1 MFDESG
7 EVTGVATFFKHGG
20 KQKINFISLRHN
32 CIIKIIMRSQLH
44 LLSLSQQ
51 TYHPIHCVKL
61 LCCLSVL
68 LCSNFSFINI
78 ITMNKSS
85 LGKAGILALILVTIA
100 VFSWEFYLRN
110 KGFETSF
117 YDDPALWTHKRDM
130 VYEPADKATVFIGS
144 SRIKFDLDIPT
155 WEKITGNHAIQLAC
169 VGSNPIPVLENLA
182 DDNRFNGRLIVDV
195 TEGLFFSSSPDNNF
209 RPAENMKYFKE
220 RTPAQRA
227 SFYIN
232 RLLESNFVFLDK
244 EWNSMNAHLSRL
256 EIPDRKGVYNFRG
269 FPPGFGRVKFSRQEY
284 MTDKFTADT
293 VEQNKV
299 KAIWAGFIKMSKEP
313 PASGAKLDSI
323 LNNVKNAVDQIRAR
337 GGQVLFVRT
346 PSSGPY
352 YHMGESKVF
361 AREKYWDRI
370 LSTTNSPGIHFADY
384 PAISNFI
391 CPEFSH
397 LSQPDAVLFTREF
410 IRILNQEKGWPFPK
424 LPVPAK

>member
-1 MFDESG
+1 
-7 EVTGVATFFKHGG
+7 
-20 KQKINFISLRHN
+20 
-32 CIIKIIMRSQLH
+32 
-44 LLSLSQQ
+44 
-51 TYHPIHCVKL
+51 
-61 LCCLSVL
+61 
-68 LCSNFSFINI
+68 
-78 ITMNKSS
+78 MNNSS
-85 LGKAGILALILVTIA
+85 LGKAGILALILVAIS
-100 VFSWEFYLRN
+100 VFSWEFYLRK
-110 KGFETSF
+110 KGFETTF
-117 YDDPALWTHKRDM
+117 NDDPSLWTNQRDK
-130 VYEPADKATVFIGS
+130 VYGPADKTTVFIGS
-144 SRIKFDLDIPT
+144 SRIKFDLDIPS
-155 WEKITGNHAIQLAC
+155 WKNITGDDPVQLAC

-182 DDNRFNGRLIVDV
+182 DDNRFKGRLVVDV
-195 TEGLFFSSSPDNNF
+195 TEGLFFSTSPDNNF

-232 RLLESNFVFLDK
+232 SLLESNFVFLDK
-244 EWNSMNAHLSRL
+244 EWLSLNACLGN
-256 EIPDRKGVYNFRG
+256 IPLNDRPGVYNFHG
-269 FPPGFGRVKFSRQEY
+269 FPSDFGRVKFTRQEY

-293 VEQNKV
+293 LLQNKV
-299 KAIWAGFIKMSKEP
+299 KAIWASFIKMSKEP

-323 LNNVKNAVDQIRAR
+323 LNRVKNAVDKIRAR

-397 LSQPDAVLFTREF
+397 LSQPDAVVFTKEF
-410 IRILNQEKGWPFPK
+410 IRILNKEKGWQFPK
-424 LPVPAK
+424 LPAPAK

>member
-1 MFDESG
+1 
-7 EVTGVATFFKHGG
+7 
-20 KQKINFISLRHN
+20 
-32 CIIKIIMRSQLH
+32 
-44 LLSLSQQ
+44 
-51 TYHPIHCVKL
+51 
-61 LCCLSVL
+61 
-68 LCSNFSFINI
+68 
-78 ITMNKSS
+78 MNKSS
-85 LGKAGILALILVTIA
+85 LAKAGMLALILMVIS
-100 VFSWEFYLRN
+100 VLSWEVYLRG
-110 KGFETSF
+110 KGFETTF
-117 YDDPALWTHKRDM
+117 NDDPSLWTHQRDK
-130 VYEPADKATVFIGS
+130 VYGPADKTTVFIGS

-155 WEKITGNHAIQLAC
+155 WKSITGDDPVQLAC

-182 DDNRFNGRLIVDV
+182 EDNRFTGRLIVDV

-232 RLLESNFVFLDK
+232 RLLESNFAFLDK
-244 EWNSMNAHLSRL
+244 EWLSLNACLGNIKL
-256 EIPDRKGVYNFRG
+256 NDRPGVYNFHG
-269 FPPGFGRVKFSRQEY
+269 FPADFGRVKFNRQEY
-284 MTDKFTADT
+284 MTDKFITDT
-293 VEQNKV
+293 VLQNKV
-299 KAIWAGFIKMSKEP
+299 KAIWACFRKMSKEP
-313 PASGAKLDSI
+313 PASGARLDSI
-323 LNNVKNAVDQIRAR
+323 INSVKNAVDKIRAR

-370 LSTTNSPGIHFADY
+370 LAITGSPGIHFADY

-397 LSQPDAVLFTREF
+397 LSQPDAVVFTKEF
-410 IRILNQEKGWPFPK
+410 IRILNQEKGWQFPK